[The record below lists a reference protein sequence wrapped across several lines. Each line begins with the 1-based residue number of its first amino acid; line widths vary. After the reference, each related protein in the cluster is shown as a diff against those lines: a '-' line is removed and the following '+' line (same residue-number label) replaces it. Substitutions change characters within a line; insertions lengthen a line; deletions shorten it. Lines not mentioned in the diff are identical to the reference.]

1 MTERAGIEA
10 SADAPGLRRV
20 LGNLAHLL
28 GGKAGAGLMSLVYLV
43 IVARRLGAHDYGVL
57 VLVSGY
63 VVTMGSLI
71 AFSGFH
77 GVVRYGAIARE
88 AGDAA
93 ALARIVRLQAVI
105 ELGCGLLAILIA
117 ALAAPLVGPRLGWP
131 PAAQGFAIPF
141 SLGVIATVRAT
152 PQGVL
157 QIARRFD
164 LIGLHQT
171 VNPLIRLVGSVVLL
185 FAGGGLIAFLL
196 LWLVSLVVEGVSLW
210 IIAFPTWR
218 RLTGQRLLGPW
229 RHREPGFGRF
239 VVAANLDI
247 TLRELAPNLAPLTVG
262 WMLGPVAA
270 GVLALAQRATN
281 VLQQPAVL
289 LGQASYSVLAEQV
302 ARGDLAGLARTVW
315 RGAALA
321 LLIALGITA
330 TLMLLGDRLLA
341 LIGGRSFA
349 MGAGLLLLVALARG
363 LALTTAPLVSGLAA
377 IGRADR
383 LVAITTVAGLLIYP
397 LLPLL
402 LWRLGLVGAGWHALL
417 QALVAAVALAWFFR
431 SDLRRLS
438 GGRRPAARP

>member
-1 MTERAGIEA
+1 MDQQGITPAIAGA
-10 SADAPGLRRV
+10 SGLGRV
-20 LGNLAHLL
+20 IGNLAHLL

-43 IVARRLGAHDYGVL
+43 VVTRRLGAHDYGVL

-77 GVVRYGAIARE
+77 GVVRYGAIARA
-88 AGDAA
+88 AGDRA
-93 ALARIVRLQAVI
+93 ALARIVRLQAVVEI
-105 ELGCGLLAILIA
+105 GCGLVAILIA
-117 ALAAPLVGPRLGWP
+117 ALAVPVVGPRLHWP
-131 PAAQGFAIPF
+131 PAAQALAIPF

-171 VNPLIRLVGSVVLL
+171 VNPLIRLIGSLVLL
-185 FAGGGLIAFLL
+185 VAGGGLVSFLL

-210 IIAFPTWR
+210 VIALPTWR
-218 RLTGQRLLGPW
+218 RLTGERLLGPW
-229 RHREPGFGRF
+229 RHAEPGFGRF

-302 ARGDLAGLARTVW
+302 ARGDLPGLGRTVW
-315 RGAALA
+315 RGAGLA

-330 TLMLLGDRLLA
+330 VLMLLGDRLLA
-341 LIGGRSFA
+341 LIGGGSFSA
-349 MGAGLLLLVALARG
+349 GAGLLLLVALSRG
-363 LALTTAPLVSGLAA
+363 LSLTTAPLVSGLAA

-383 LVAITTVAGLLIYP
+383 LVAITTVAGLLLYP

-417 QALVAAVALAWFFR
+417 QALAAAVALAWYFR
-431 SDLRRLS
+431 ADLRRVE
-438 GGRRPAARP
+438 RYQR